1 MSADPRG
8 TTRGKKTKGRKRF
21 VAVDSLGMV
30 WALLVVPAWVQDR
43 DGGCW
48 LLAPVRGL
56 LARVREVIADSGFS
70 RRFVAWVRRACSWRV
85 TTTAN
90 APKGFQIHPRRWV
103 VERTFGWLVRYRR
116 LLVDHERL
124 PETSEA
130 MILVAMIH
138 LMTRRLEPVK

>member
-1 MSADPRG
+1 
-8 TTRGKKTKGRKRF
+8 
-21 VAVDSLGMV
+21 MV
-30 WALLVVPAWVQDR
+30 WALLVVPAGVQDR

-48 LLAPVRGL
+48 LLALVRGL
-56 LARVREVIADSGFS
+56 LTRVREVIADAGFS
-70 RRFVAWVRRACSWRV
+70 RRFVEWVRRACGWRV
-85 TTTAN
+85 TTTAT
-90 APKGFQIHPRRWV
+90 AAKGFQIYPRRWV

-130 MILVAMIH
+130 MILIAMIH